1 MAIRRQATA
10 TGIVRPKNPTPII
23 NNETFI
29 TLKQVSSNFQDG
41 FEKAKITKIEGIAPV
56 NTATGLT
63 QRAKVEFEVYMDDG
77 NIKTLVQNFLLINHP
92 KQPFYQLLMTIADK
106 IDGVTPNDIIGKEV
120 AIEIRNDKSEA
131 GTFAR
136 VISVFSI
143 DELEEDNNETFDMQ
157 KSNIDNNIQE
167 YDV

>member
-1 MAIRRQATA
+1 MAVRKQVKATVTA
-10 TGIVRPKNPTPII
+10 KNPTAII

-29 TLKQVSSNFQDG
+29 TLKQVGSNFQDG

-63 QRAKVEFEVYMDDG
+63 QRAKVEFEVHMDDE
-77 NIKTLVQNFLLINHP
+77 NVKTLVQNFLLINHP
-92 KQPFYQLLMTIADK
+92 NQQFYQMLMTTAGR

-120 AIEIRNDKSEA
+120 GIEIRNDKSEA
-131 GTFAR
+131 GIFAR
-136 VISVFSI
+136 VVSVFSI
-143 DELEEDNNETFDMQ
+143 DELEEGNNEAFDMQ
-157 KSNIDNNIQE
+157 EPNIDNNIEE

>member
-1 MAIRRQATA
+1 MA
-10 TGIVRPKNPTPII
+10 VRKQVKGTVKAKNPTAII
-23 NNETFI
+23 NNETVI
-29 TLKQVSSNFQDG
+29 TLKEVSSNFQDG
-41 FEKAKITKIEGIAPV
+41 FEKAKITKIEGVTPV

-63 QRAKVEFEVYMDDG
+63 QRVRVEFEVYTDDE

-92 KQPFYQLLMTIADK
+92 KQQLYQLLMTIAGRTDS
-106 IDGVTPNDIIGKEV
+106 VTPNDIIGKEV

-143 DELEEDNNETFDMQ
+143 DELEEDNNEAFDMQ
-157 KSNIDNNIQE
+157 KSNIDNNVEE